1 MHFLLANYC
10 TIQKLFVILQSVRI
24 YHTHKQ
30 YNMLLSIIT
39 LIGSVAV
46 LMYGMK
52 VMSEGL
58 QKMAGSRLSNV
69 MATMTTNRFTGVLTG
84 AFITASIQ
92 SSTATTVMTVSF
104 VSAGLLTLQQAISV
118 IMGANIGTT
127 FTAWIMVLGGG
138 SFDMRFVVYAAI
150 FLAVILIYTKRNT
163 NLGEFIIGLAFM
175 LLGLTTL
182 KINATEMHLDQIPV
196 VNNFFLTTS
205 SWGYGSYLL
214 YLLIGGLLTF
224 AVQSS
229 AAIMA
234 ITMTLCSTH
243 VMPIDMGIAL
253 VMGENIG
260 TTITSNV
267 VALSATTNARRAAMA
282 HLIFN
287 VFGVI
292 WVLCIFRWFVGA
304 ICHIWGVP
312 FTPGEVSD
320 VSPDQL
326 NAILATF
333 HTSFNVCNVIILIGF
348 VPQMEALVCKIIPEK
363 KGQKDDEGQL
373 KFITGGLMSTS
384 ELSIFQAWKEIHVF
398 SIRTHRMLNM
408 VKDLYSEADDA
419 QFAKTFSRIEKYEEI
434 CDRMEVEI
442 ARYLNH
448 VADGRLSEESKHE
461 VHKMLRIASEIESV
475 GDSNYNLARYIM
487 HKHQGKMEYTDYQ
500 ERNIH
505 EMFRL
510 VSHALEQMVTTLGEN
525 NNYHISDEEFMRAE
539 NIENEI
545 NNFRDLLKSQN
556 TINVTEHQY
565 DYLIGINYMDI
576 ILECE
581 KMGDYI
587 INVQEAI
594 KDKKLTRETSR
605 YA

>member
-1 MHFLLANYC
+1 MQFW
-10 TIQKLFVILQSVRI
+10 LQ
-24 YHTHKQ
+24 
-30 YNMLLSIIT
+30 IIT
-39 LIGSVAV
+39 LVGSVAV

-58 QKMAGSRLSNV
+58 QKMAGSKLSNV
-69 MATMTTNRFTGVLTG
+69 LATMTTNRFTGVLTG

-104 VSAGLLTLQQAISV
+104 VSAGLLSLQQAISV

-138 SFDMRFVVYAAI
+138 SFDMRFVVYSAI
-150 FLAVILIYTKRNT
+150 LLAVVLIYTKRNT

-182 KINATEMHLDQIPV
+182 KINATEMQLDKIPAIS
-196 VNNFFLTTS
+196 NFFLTTS
-205 SWGYGSYLL
+205 SWGYGSYFL
-214 YLLIGGLLTF
+214 YLLVGGLLTF

-304 ICHIWGVP
+304 ICQLWDVP
-312 FTPGEVSD
+312 FTPGQVSD

-333 HTSFNVCNVIILIGF
+333 HTGFNVCNVIILIGF
-348 VPQMEALVCKIIPEK
+348 VPALEKLVCQIIPEK
-363 KGQKDDEGQL
+363 KGKEDEGQL

-398 SIRTHRMLNM
+398 SIRTHRMLNF
-408 VKDLYSEADDA
+408 VKELYTIEDDA
-419 QFAKTFSRIEKYEEI
+419 EFVKLFSRIEKYEEI

-442 ARYLNH
+442 ARYLNQ
-448 VADGRLSEESKHE
+448 VADGRLSDESKRE

-475 GDSNYNLARYIM
+475 GDSNFNLSRYIM
-487 HKHQGKMEYTDYQ
+487 HKHKSKLQFTEYQ
-500 ERNIH
+500 ENNIH

-510 VSHALEQMVTTLGEN
+510 VTSALEQMVTTLGEN
-525 NNYHISDEEFMRAE
+525 NNYHISDDEFMKAE

-545 NNFRDLLKSQN
+545 NNFRDLLKAQN
-556 TINVTEHQY
+556 TIKVTDHEY
-565 DYLIGINYMDI
+565 DYLTGVNYMDI

-587 INVQEAI
+587 INVEEAV
-594 KDKKLTRETSR
+594 KEKKLTRENSR

>member
-1 MHFLLANYC
+1 MQLL
-10 TIQKLFVILQSVRI
+10 LQIV
-24 YHTHKQ
+24 
-30 YNMLLSIIT
+30 T
-39 LIGSVAV
+39 LVGSVAV

-58 QKMAGSRLSNV
+58 QKMAGSKLSNV
-69 MATMTTNRFTGVLTG
+69 LATMTTNRFSGVLTG

-138 SFDMRFVVYAAI
+138 SFDMRFVVYSAI
-150 FLAVILIYTKRNT
+150 LLAVILIYTKRNT

-182 KINATEMHLDQIPV
+182 KINAQEMQLDQIPAV
-196 VNNFFLTTS
+196 SSFFSQTS

-214 YLLIGGLLTF
+214 YLLIGGMLTF

-243 VMPIDMGIAL
+243 VLPIDMGIAL

-267 VALSATTNARRAAMA
+267 VALSASTQARRAAMA

-287 VFGVI
+287 IFGVI
-292 WVLCIFRWFVGA
+292 WVLCVFRWFVGI
-304 ICHIWGVP
+304 ICQIWQVP

-320 VSPDQL
+320 VNPNQL

-333 HTSFNVCNVIILIGF
+333 HTAFNVCNVIILIGF
-348 VPQMEALVCKIIPEK
+348 VPQIEKLVCLIIPEK
-363 KGQKDDEGQL
+363 GKKEDEGQL

-398 SIRTHRMLNM
+398 AIRTHRMLNM
-408 VKDLYSEADDA
+408 VKDLYKEEDDA
-419 QFAKTFSRIEKYEEI
+419 QFAKIFSRIEKYEEI

-442 ARYLNH
+442 ARYLNQ

-475 GDSNYNLARYIM
+475 GDSNFNLSRYIM
-487 HKHQGKMEYTDYQ
+487 HKHQGKLQFTEYQ
-500 ERNIH
+500 NRNVH

-510 VSHALEQMVTTLGEN
+510 VTQALEQMVTTLGEN
-525 NNYHISDEEFMRAE
+525 NNYHISDDEFLKAE
-539 NIENEI
+539 NIETEI

-556 TINVTEHQY
+556 TIKVTDHEY
-565 DYLIGINYMDI
+565 DFLTGVNYMDI

-587 INVQEAI
+587 INVQEAV
-594 KDKKLTRETSR
+594 KEKKLTRAS
-605 YA
+605 

>member
-1 MHFLLANYC
+1 MQLL
-10 TIQKLFVILQSVRI
+10 LQIV
-24 YHTHKQ
+24 
-30 YNMLLSIIT
+30 T

-84 AFITASIQ
+84 AFITASVQ

-138 SFDMRFVVYAAI
+138 SFDMRFIVYTLI
-150 FLAVILIYTKRNT
+150 LLAVILIYTKRNT
-163 NLGEFIIGLAFM
+163 NLGEFMIGLAFM

-182 KINATEMHLDQIPV
+182 KINATEMHLDQVPAV
-196 VNNFFLTTS
+196 SNFFLTTS

-214 YLLIGGLLTF
+214 YLLIGGILTF

-243 VMPIDMGIAL
+243 IMPIDMGIAL

-267 VALSATTNARRAAMA
+267 VALSATTDARRAAMA

-292 WVLCIFRWFVGA
+292 WVLCIFRWFVGG
-304 ICHIWGVP
+304 ICQLWSVP

-333 HTSFNVCNVIILIGF
+333 HTSFNVCNVAILIWF
-348 VPQMEALVCKIIPEK
+348 IPQLEQLVCKLIPEK
-363 KGQKDDEGQL
+363 KGRDDEGQL

-408 VKDLYSEADDA
+408 VKELYTVNDDA
-419 QFAKTFSRIEKYEEI
+419 EFAKTFSRIEKYEEI
-434 CDRMEVEI
+434 CDRMELEI
-442 ARYLNH
+442 ARYLNQ
-448 VADGRLSEESKHE
+448 VADGRLSDESKRE

-475 GDSNYNLARYIM
+475 GDSNYNLGRYIM
-487 HKHQGKMEYTDYQ
+487 HKHQGKLEFTEYQD
-500 ERNIH
+500 RNVH

-510 VSHALEQMVTTLGEN
+510 VSQALEQMVTTLGEN

-556 TINVTEHQY
+556 TIKVTDHEY
-565 DYLIGINYMDI
+565 DYLTGVNYMDI

-587 INVQEAI
+587 INVQEAV
-594 KDKKLTRETSR
+594 KDRKLTRETSR
-605 YA
+605 YV